1 MIEPTSVKRVLM
13 TGDTVGGVWTFTLE
27 LAEAVGPHGVEVV
40 LATMGGQPSA
50 EQLKDAWRIPNL
62 RLFPSDFK
70 LEWMNDPW
78 RDVEASGLWLRE
90 LEARFTPDVIHLNTY
105 GHGAVEW
112 NAPVVLT
119 AHSCVLSWWRA
130 VHGEPAPAAWEPYRR
145 AVVNALQSA
154 RLVTAPSRFMLRSL
168 EENYGP
174 HCRGTVIA
182 NGRNP
187 AMFQPLPK
195 KPFVLT
201 AGRLWDEGKNIA
213 VLAAIA
219 DALPWP
225 VFVAGEPRHPD
236 GGSFDLG
243 GCRPLGRLSLSGL
256 SQRYGLAA
264 VYASPARYEPFGL
277 SVLEA
282 GLSGCALVLG
292 DIPSLR
298 EIWQDAAVFV
308 SPEEP
313 GAWTGALRALAVD
326 SRARCDLGL
335 RARRRALEFSPGRMA
350 QAYASCYRQAA
361 RQPEGVCAS

>member
-27 LAEAVGPHGVEVV
+27 LAEALGPHGIEVV

-50 EQLKDAWRIPNL
+50 EQRNNARRIRNL
-62 RLFPSDFK
+62 RLFSSDFK

-78 RDVEASGLWLRE
+78 RDVEASGAWLRE
-90 LEARFTPDVIHLNTY
+90 LEARFAPDVIHLNTY
-105 GHGAVEW
+105 GHGTVEW

-130 VHGEPAPAAWEPYRR
+130 VHGEPAPAAWDPYRR
-145 AVVNALQSA
+145 AVVKALQSA
-154 RLVTAPSRFMLRSL
+154 RLVTAPSRFMLGTL

-174 HCRGTVIA
+174 RAGGAVIP
-182 NGRNP
+182 NGRSP
-187 AMFQPLPK
+187 ALFRPRPK
-195 KPFVLT
+195 EPFILA
-201 AGRLWDEGKNIA
+201 AGRLWDRGKNIA
-213 VLAAIA
+213 MLAAIA

-225 VFVAGEPRHPD
+225 VFVAGEQAHPD
-236 GGSFDLG
+236 GGLVDLG
-243 GCRPLGRLSLSGL
+243 GCLPLGRLSLSGL
-256 SQRYGLAA
+256 SERYGLAA

-277 SVLEA
+277 SILEA
-282 GLSGCALVLG
+282 ALSACALVLG

-298 EIWQDAAVFV
+298 EIWQDAAIFI

-313 GAWTGALRALAVD
+313 CAWTETLRALALD
-326 SRARCDLGL
+326 SGARSDLGL

-350 QAYASCYRQAA
+350 QAYARCYRQAA